1 MPWAADC
8 GARPPAQVPVM
19 NMKLPGFLLACACV
33 VFSLLCGC
41 KTVSNIRP
49 ATREAQQHAQQ
60 IQGLQLRVMR
70 YADEYVGRM
79 KESVNRL
86 QAGLTDPRE
95 RLDTQNW
102 KVQQADAAYTN
113 ASGPNS
119 VTNALDM
126 VVLATLSR
134 MVLDDAWVRD
144 VYRARAQ
151 PVQATY
157 HSLEAGSW
165 QLLEGA
171 LTEDQKARLRQL
183 IAQWRADHPNVR
195 AVAYI
200 HFVDFAKAVGP
211 SVAGEE
217 KTPGSLLGL
226 VGIDPFSGL
235 DPAVREIAQSRELAE
250 RAIYY
255 MQRTPDLLDMQ
266 IERLSYQMA
275 VMPETRSLLS
285 DVSRVSLIG
294 SASDRLVSTLPDL
307 LDREREAL
315 VRQMTQVLKDES
327 ATLGPLVAELRAT
340 LQAGTDTANAVNAA
354 LKTTHEITSQFAR
367 PPGAAPEQRGP
378 PFDIQKYTEML
389 QQASATARDI
399 NALAERANALLPVA
413 RLATRE
419 AAGQANQVLNHLFVL
434 LLALLIAAAAITV
447 LAMLAYRRLEQRA
460 GSA

>member
-1 MPWAADC
+1 MK
-8 GARPPAQVPVM
+8 PAGCWFVAGFVLFAL
-19 NMKLPGFLLACACV
+19 LP
-33 VFSLLCGC
+33 GC
-41 KTVSNIRP
+41 KTVSNMRP
-49 ATREAQQHAQQ
+49 ANREAQEHAQQ
-60 IQGLQLRVMR
+60 IQGLQLKVMR

-79 KESVNRL
+79 RESVNRL

-95 RLDTQNW
+95 RLDAQNW

-134 MVLDDAWVRD
+134 MVLDDAWVHD
-144 VYRARAQ
+144 VYGARAE

-165 QLLEGA
+165 QLLEDA
-171 LTEDQKARLRQL
+171 LTEDQKARLREL
-183 IAQWRADHPNVR
+183 IARWRADHPNVR

-200 HFVDFAKAVGP
+200 HFIDFARAVGP
-211 SVAGEE
+211 AAAGSE

-235 DPAVREIAQSRELAE
+235 DPAVREITQTRELAE

-266 IERLSYQMA
+266 VERLSYQMA

-294 SASDRLVSTLPDL
+294 SASDRLVTTLPDL

-315 VRQMTQVLKDES
+315 IRQLTQVLKDES
-327 ATLGPLVAELRAT
+327 ATLGPLAAELRAT
-340 LQAGTDTANAVNAA
+340 LQAGTDTASAVNAA

-367 PPGAAPEQRGP
+367 PAGTTPEQRGP
-378 PFDIQKYTEML
+378 PFDIQKYTQML
-389 QQASATARDI
+389 EQASATAREI
-399 NALAERANALLPVA
+399 NALAERANALLPVM
-413 RLATRE
+413 RLATQD
-419 AAGQANQVLNHLFVL
+419 AAGQAKQVLNHLFVL
-434 LLALLIAAAAITV
+434 LLLLLVAGAATTV
-447 LAMLAYRRLEQRA
+447 VAMLAYRGIALRLEQRVR
-460 GSA
+460 ST